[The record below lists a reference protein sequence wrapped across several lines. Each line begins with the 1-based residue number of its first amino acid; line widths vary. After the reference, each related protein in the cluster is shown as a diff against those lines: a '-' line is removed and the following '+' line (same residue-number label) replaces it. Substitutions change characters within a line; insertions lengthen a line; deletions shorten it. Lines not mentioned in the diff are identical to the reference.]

1 MGNIVTGRKPVI
13 MGLELGGNHEKAE
26 VLASTKSVQVQIA
39 NLLKF
44 EAVKIKLWT
53 EEKGSM
59 DSGHLDNQK

>member
-1 MGNIVTGRKPVI
+1 

-39 NLLKF
+39 NLLKI
-44 EAVKIKLWT
+44 ETVKIKLWA

-59 DSGHLDNQK
+59 DSCHPDNQK